1 MEETFSN
8 DSPDLGDDEL
18 SPVEQTGDRQG
29 EKPSWDSLVH
39 VVHNRLSRRQHRPYP
54 SPGYVEV
61 FGNLPM
67 SSAIRAGGY
76 PQKVQIQQLCHFRI
90 PIHLIQ
96 SLITYDDS
104 ALARVY
110 TDYRDAA
117 RHMLASGVP
126 NSEVVGP
133 DFTAVDLFF
142 RDRVAS
148 DPHTA
153 SFWACELCKTFGDA
167 PVFVQLAGM
176 YLLTYLMRV
185 CYINKNIR
193 TCHAHRLTFGLVDH
207 FPNEGDIRQGAHDD
221 QTNTE
226 SDARPTCT
234 IHRSVR
240 DVSSCGTELRL

>member
-1 MEETFSN
+1 MKETFSE
-8 DSPDLGDDEL
+8 DSPNLGGDEL
-18 SPVEQTGDRQG
+18 SPVEHPHQTGDWPDGR
-29 EKPSWDSLVH
+29 PSWDLLLP
-39 VVHNRLSRRQHRPYP
+39 VVRNHLNRRRHRSYP

-67 SSAIRAGGY
+67 SSAIMTNGY
-76 PQKVQIQQLCHFRI
+76 PRKVQIQQLCHFRI

-126 NSEVVGP
+126 NSEVSGP
-133 DFTAVDLFF
+133 DFTAIDLFF
-142 RDRVAS
+142 RDRVPS

-153 SFWACELCKTFGDA
+153 SFWACELCKTFGGA
-167 PVFVQLAGM
+167 PIFVQLAGM

-185 CYINKNIR
+185 CYKSYHR
-193 TCHAHRLTFGLVDH
+193 TFK
-207 FPNEGDIRQGAHDD
+207 
-221 QTNTE
+221 
-226 SDARPTCT
+226 PT
-234 IHRSVR
+234 
-240 DVSSCGTELRL
+240 D

>member
-1 MEETFSN
+1 MEDRFSEG
-8 DSPDLGDDEL
+8 SPNLGDDEL
-18 SPVEQTGDRQG
+18 SPVDHLHQTRKRSDGM
-29 EKPSWDSLVH
+29 PSWNSLLN
-39 VVHNRLSRRQHRPYP
+39 VVRNQQSRRQHRPYP

-67 SSAIRAGGY
+67 SSAIMTNGY
-76 PQKVQIQQLCHFRI
+76 PRKVQIQQLCHFRI

-96 SLITYDDS
+96 SLITFDDS

-126 NSEVVGP
+126 NSEVSGP
-133 DFTAVDLFF
+133 DFTAIDLFF
-142 RDRVAS
+142 RDRVPS

-167 PVFVQLAGM
+167 PIFVQLAGM

-185 CYINKNIR
+185 CNPDCLPKLNSI
-193 TCHAHRLTFGLVDH
+193 C
-207 FPNEGDIRQGAHDD
+207 
-221 QTNTE
+221 
-226 SDARPTCT
+226 
-234 IHRSVR
+234 
-240 DVSSCGTELRL
+240 

>member
-1 MEETFSN
+1 MEETFIEDSSN
-8 DSPDLGDDEL
+8 LGDDEL
-18 SPVEQTGDRQG
+18 SPVEHPHQTGDWPDG
-29 EKPSWDSLVH
+29 KPSWDSLLP
-39 VVHNRLSRRQHRPYP
+39 VVRNHLNQHRHRSYP

-67 SSAIRAGGY
+67 SSAIMTNGY
-76 PQKVQIQQLCHFRI
+76 PRKVQIQQLCHFRI

-117 RHMLASGVP
+117 RHMLARGVP
-126 NSEVVGP
+126 NSEVSGP
-133 DFTAVDLFF
+133 DFTAIDLFF
-142 RDRVAS
+142 RDRVPS

-167 PVFVQLAGM
+167 PIFVQLAGM

-185 CYINKNIR
+185 CYKSYHR
-193 TCHAHRLTFGLVDH
+193 DFQGHRLKF
-207 FPNEGDIRQGAHDD
+207 
-221 QTNTE
+221 
-226 SDARPTCT
+226 
-234 IHRSVR
+234 
-240 DVSSCGTELRL
+240 

>member
-1 MEETFSN
+1 MEETFSE
-8 DSPDLGDDEL
+8 DSPNLGGDEL
-18 SPVEQTGDRQG
+18 SPVEHPHQTGDWPDGR
-29 EKPSWDSLVH
+29 PSWDSLLP
-39 VVHNRLSRRQHRPYP
+39 VVRNHLNRRRHRSYP

-67 SSAIRAGGY
+67 SSAIMTNGY
-76 PQKVQIQQLCHFRI
+76 PRKVQIQQLCHFRI

-126 NSEVVGP
+126 NSEVSGP
-133 DFTAVDLFF
+133 DFTAIDLFF
-142 RDRVAS
+142 RDRVPS

-153 SFWACELCKTFGDA
+153 SFWACELCKTFGGA
-167 PVFVQLAGM
+167 PIFVQLAGM

-185 CYINKNIR
+185 CYKSYHR
-193 TCHAHRLTFGLVDH
+193 TFK
-207 FPNEGDIRQGAHDD
+207 
-221 QTNTE
+221 
-226 SDARPTCT
+226 PT
-234 IHRSVR
+234 
-240 DVSSCGTELRL
+240 D

>member
-1 MEETFSN
+1 MEDTFSE
-8 DSPDLGDDEL
+8 DSPNLSDDEL
-18 SPVEQTGDRQG
+18 SPVEYPNQTDDWPDGR
-29 EKPSWDSLVH
+29 PSWDSLLP
-39 VVHNRLSRRQHRPYP
+39 VVRNHLNQRQHQFYP

-67 SSAIRAGGY
+67 SSAIMANGY
-76 PQKVQIQQLCHFRI
+76 PRKVQIQQLCHLRI

-96 SLITYDDS
+96 SFITYDDS

-126 NSEVVGP
+126 NSEVSGP
-133 DFTAVDLFF
+133 DFTAIDLFF
-142 RDRVAS
+142 RDRVPS

-167 PVFVQLAGM
+167 PIFVQLAGM

-185 CYINKNIR
+185 CYKSHHR
-193 TCHAHRLTFGLVDH
+193 TFK
-207 FPNEGDIRQGAHDD
+207 
-221 QTNTE
+221 
-226 SDARPTCT
+226 PT
-234 IHRSVR
+234 
-240 DVSSCGTELRL
+240 D